1 MNELADGIK
10 KTSKRGKLFGI
21 LVVILGILAMMSPL
35 VAGKAVAMMVAIML
49 IVAGIFRLMWAFQAE
64 TFGKGALTFLVGG
77 LTLVAGV
84 LMLMRPYIGLA
95 SLTML
100 LAAYFLVDGI
110 FEIIAAFKVKPEQGW
125 GWLLFG
131 GIVSAA
137 LGWMIWKQWPV
148 SGVWAIGILVGVK
161 MLFAGIEMIALGAVG
176 TQIGKGVEEVSEAAG
191 AAE

>member
-10 KTSKRGKLFGI
+10 KTSRRGKMFGI
-21 LVVILGILAMMSPL
+21 LVVILGIMAVMSPL

-49 IVAGIFRLMWAFQAE
+49 IVAGIFRLMWAFEAE
-64 TFGKGALTFLVGG
+64 SFGKGALTFLIGG

-84 LMLMRPYIGLA
+84 LMLARPYIGLA
-95 SLTML
+95 SITLL

-148 SGVWAIGILVGVK
+148 SGAWAIGILVGIK
-161 MLFAGIEMIALGAVG
+161 MIFAGMEMIMLGAVG
-176 TQIGKGVEEVSEAAG
+176 KQIGKGVDQLGDAAG
-191 AAE
+191 G